1 MCSRYFLDA
10 DGNVIAYAFRVPPD
24 ERIRP
29 RFNIAPGQEAPVIRM
44 SGQGARESAM
54 LRWGLV
60 PAWAKDPSVGSR
72 MINARSESAAQKPA
86 FREALRVRR
95 CAVPASGFYEWTGAP
110 RHRIPHALRVEGEP
124 LVAFAG
130 LWERWLDVE
139 GRALETFTI
148 LTTAANE
155 RVARLH
161 DRMPAIL
168 APREV
173 EAWIAGTPQEAARLL
188 QPYPADVMSEHSVS
202 RSLNDSRI
210 EPGRMPGADPAP
222 GELWEDEPPQG

>member
-1 MCSRYFLDA
+1 
-10 DGNVIAYAFRVPPD
+10 
-24 ERIRP
+24 
-29 RFNIAPGQEAPVIRM
+29 
-44 SGQGARESAM
+44 
-54 LRWGLV
+54 
-60 PAWAKDPSVGSR
+60 
-72 MINARSESAAQKPA
+72 
-86 FREALRVRR
+86 
-95 CAVPASGFYEWTGAP
+95 VPASGFYEWTGAP